1 MLEPKIL
8 SIAVAQAKLCRFEG
22 SRQV

>member
-1 MLEPKIL
+1 MEQKIL
-8 SIAVAQAKLCRFEG
+8 SIAATQAKLCRFEG